1 MLCVCVWDGGRQ
13 CVDCSPIILQIYL
26 EMCVRENGIKLPEK
40 MHSVKNTSY
49 YNLAQ
54 QKWLILYKQPTHRVR

>member
-1 MLCVCVWDGGRQ
+1 M
-13 CVDCSPIILQIYL
+13 DCSPIILQIYL

-54 QKWLILYKQPTHRVR
+54 QK